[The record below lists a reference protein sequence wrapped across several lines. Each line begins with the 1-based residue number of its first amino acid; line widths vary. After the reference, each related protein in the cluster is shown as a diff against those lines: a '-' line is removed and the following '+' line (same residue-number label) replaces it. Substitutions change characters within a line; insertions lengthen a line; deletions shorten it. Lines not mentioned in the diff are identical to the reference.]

1 MKVTY
6 EMKAWLTK
14 AAQGAL
20 GPPSCEANRGGLGE
34 SMLEKRPAGADAA
47 KESGQMRSMTI
58 LARVLLGAAS
68 GFAMVAGAHAA
79 DIGDTAAPVQYVKI
93 CTLDGH
99 SYYYIPGNDA
109 CIKNG
114 LSLTI
119 GSDERRS
126 KSLMNLSGAGAP
138 KIAGQAGEVW
148 PDTFIS
154 LRTDQ
159 SWGFGTVIGGPHAYT
174 GDKSALNGSTLSGVG
189 QCLQAGTGDCG
200 RANDKAGY
208 FVALGGEL
216 KAPIFGAG
224 DRIGAGVRFSQ
235 GGSTGV
241 GGGLNL
247 SGPTLF
253 GAGSNPAAGWMPD
266 GGSGIE
272 LTNAWSVQAGYDHQW
287 SPSLNTSLFAGY
299 SNITYDTDAT
309 SYFSGAVCGSAG
321 SGAAAQTGVNCKSN
335 WGNVGAG
342 LRTSWAPASGLTLS
356 VQTMY
361 NHVWAGFTG
370 PGNVLGGTSGTRP
383 AEPYNFSN
391 QGIWSSYL
399 RINRT
404 FNTGD

>member
-1 MKVTY
+1 
-6 EMKAWLTK
+6 
-14 AAQGAL
+14 
-20 GPPSCEANRGGLGE
+20 
-34 SMLEKRPAGADAA
+34 
-47 KESGQMRSMTI
+47 MTI
-58 LARVLLGAAS
+58 ISRVLLGAAS
-68 GFAMVAGAHAA
+68 GLAMVAGAQAA
-79 DIGDTAAPVQYVKI
+79 DMGDKAEPVQFVKI

-126 KSLMNLSGAGAP
+126 RSLMNLSGAVP
-138 KIAGQAGEVW
+138 KIGTQAGDRQSEAW
-148 PDTFIS
+148 PDPFMS

-159 SWGFGTVIGGPHAYT
+159 SWGYGAVIGGPHSYT
-174 GDKSALNGSTLSGVG
+174 GDKSALSGPALSSFG
-189 QCLQAGTGDCG
+189 QCLQAGTTECG
-200 RANDKAGY
+200 RPNDKAGY

-216 KAPIFGAG
+216 KVPLFGAG

-235 GGSTGV
+235 GGGSSAFGS
-241 GGGLNL
+241 GLNL
-247 SGPTLF
+247 STPTLF

-272 LTNAWSVQAGYDHQW
+272 LTSAWSVQAGYDHQW
-287 SPSLNTSLFAGY
+287 SPNLNTSLFAGY
-299 SNITYDTDAT
+299 SNITYDTDAAG
-309 SYFSGAVCGSAG
+309 YFSGAACASVAG
-321 SGAAAQTGVNCKSN
+321 GAAAPTGANCKSN
-335 WGNVGAG
+335 MGNVGAG
-342 LRTSWAPASGLTLS
+342 LRTSWAPATGVTLS

-361 NHVWAGFTG
+361 NHVWSGFTG
-370 PGNVLGGTSGTRP
+370 PGNVFGAASGTHP
-383 AEPYNFSN
+383 PDSYNFAN